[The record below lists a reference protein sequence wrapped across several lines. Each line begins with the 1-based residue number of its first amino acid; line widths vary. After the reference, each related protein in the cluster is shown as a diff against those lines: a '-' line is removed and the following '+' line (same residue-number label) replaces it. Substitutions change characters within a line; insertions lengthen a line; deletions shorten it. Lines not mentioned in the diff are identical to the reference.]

1 MTFIQGFVAAVPT
14 ANRDAYRDHAA
25 QALPL
30 FKEFGARRMVEAW
43 GDDVPD
49 GTVTDFRGA
58 VQAKDGET
66 VVFSWIEYAD
76 QAAYDA
82 ALQAMM
88 DDPRMEDMAEMPFDG
103 SRMIFAGF
111 DPLVDEGS
119 GGTTGYVDGFLIP
132 VAPDQ
137 KDAFFDLARRAA
149 PVFLEHGAT
158 RVVEAWGDDLPDGK
172 LTDFNRAT
180 KVTDGEKVVFSW
192 IEWPSREVRDAG
204 QAKVMADPRM
214 QDPGT
219 VPFDGKRMIFGGFI
233 PILDQ

>member
-111 DPLVDEGS
+111 DPLVDEGP
-119 GGTTGYVDGFLIP
+119 GGGTGYVDGFLIP

-180 KVTDGEKVVFSW
+180 KVTDGEKVVFAW
-192 IEWPSREVRDAG
+192 IEWPSRAVRDAG

-219 VPFDGKRMIFGGFI
+219 VPFDGKRMIFGGFL

>member
-1 MTFIQGFVAAVPT
+1 
-14 ANRDAYRDHAA
+14 
-25 QALPL
+25 
-30 FKEFGARRMVEAW
+30 
-43 GDDVPD
+43 
-49 GTVTDFRGA
+49 
-58 VQAKDGET
+58 
-66 VVFSWIEYAD
+66 
-76 QAAYDA
+76 
-82 ALQAMM
+82 
-88 DDPRMEDMAEMPFDG
+88 
-103 SRMIFAGF
+103 MIFAGF
-111 DPLVDEGS
+111 DPLLDEGP

-180 KVTDGEKVVFSW
+180 KVTDGEKVVFAW

-214 QDPGT
+214 QDPGA
-219 VPFDGKRMIFGGFI
+219 VPFDGKRMIFGGFL

>member
-58 VQAKDGET
+58 VQAKDDET

-111 DPLVDEGS
+111 DPLVDQGL
-119 GGTTGYVDGFLIP
+119 GGATGYVDGFLIP
-132 VAPDQ
+132 VSPDQ
-137 KDAFFDLARRAA
+137 KEAFFDLARRAA

-172 LTDFNRAT
+172 VTDFNRAT
-180 KVTDGEKVVFSW
+180 KVTDGEKVVFAW
-192 IEWPSREVRDAG
+192 IECPPGKCATPAR
-204 QAKVMADPRM
+204 PR
-214 QDPGT
+214 
-219 VPFDGKRMIFGGFI
+219 
-233 PILDQ
+233 

>member
-58 VQAKDGET
+58 VQAKEDET

-82 ALQAMM
+82 ALSAMM

-111 DPLVDEGS
+111 DPLLDEGP

-180 KVTDGEKVVFSW
+180 KVTDGEKVVFAW

-214 QDPGT
+214 QDPGA
-219 VPFDGKRMIFGGFI
+219 VPFDGKRMIFGGFL

>member
-14 ANRDAYRDHAA
+14 ANRDAYRDHAT

-58 VQAKDGET
+58 VHAREDET

-111 DPLVDEGS
+111 DPLVDEGPGS
-119 GGTTGYVDGFLIP
+119 ATGYVDGFLIP

-172 LTDFNRAT
+172 VTDFNRAT
-180 KVTDGEKVVFSW
+180 KVTDGEKVVFAW
-192 IEWPSREVRDAG
+192 IEWPSRAVRDAG

-219 VPFDGKRMIFGGFI
+219 VPFDGKRMIFGGFL

>member
-58 VQAKDGET
+58 VHARKDET

-82 ALQAMM
+82 ALAAMM

-111 DPLVDEGS
+111 DPLVDEGP
-119 GGTTGYVDGFLIP
+119 GGTTGYIDGFLIP
-132 VAPDQ
+132 VSPDQ

-172 LTDFNRAT
+172 VTDFNRAT
-180 KVTDGEKVVFSW
+180 KVTDGEKVVFAW

-204 QAKVMADPRM
+204 QAKVMTDPRM

-219 VPFDGKRMIFGGFI
+219 VPFDGKRMIFGGFL

>member
-58 VQAKDGET
+58 VQAKDDET

-88 DDPRMEDMAEMPFDG
+88 DDPRM
-103 SRMIFAGF
+103 
-111 DPLVDEGS
+111 
-119 GGTTGYVDGFLIP
+119 
-132 VAPDQ
+132 
-137 KDAFFDLARRAA
+137 
-149 PVFLEHGAT
+149 
-158 RVVEAWGDDLPDGK
+158 
-172 LTDFNRAT
+172 
-180 KVTDGEKVVFSW
+180 
-192 IEWPSREVRDAG
+192 
-204 QAKVMADPRM
+204 

-219 VPFDGKRMIFGGFI
+219 VPFDGKRMIFGGFL

>member
-58 VQAKDGET
+58 VQAKDDET

-111 DPLVDEGS
+111 DPLVDQGP

-172 LTDFNRAT
+172 VTDFNRAT
-180 KVTDGEKVVFSW
+180 KVTDGEKVVFAW

-219 VPFDGKRMIFGGFI
+219 VPFDGKRMIFGGFL

>member
-58 VQAKDGET
+58 VQAKDDET

-88 DDPRMEDMAEMPFDG
+88 NDPRMEDMAEMPFDG

-111 DPLVDEGS
+111 DPLVDEGP
-119 GGTTGYVDGFLIP
+119 GGTTGYLDGFLIP

-172 LTDFNRAT
+172 VTDFNRAT
-180 KVTDGEKVVFSW
+180 KVTDGEKVVFAW

-219 VPFDGKRMIFGGFI
+219 VPFDGKRMIFGGFL

>member
-58 VQAKDGET
+58 VQAKEDET

-111 DPLVDEGS
+111 DPLVDEGP

-137 KDAFFDLARRAA
+137 KDAFFDLARRGA

-172 LTDFNRAT
+172 ATDFNRAT
-180 KVTDGEKVVFSW
+180 KVTDGEKVVFAW
-192 IEWPSREVRDAG
+192 IEWPSRAVRDAG

-219 VPFDGKRMIFGGFI
+219 VPFDGKRMIFGGFL

>member
-58 VQAKDGET
+58 VQAKEDET

-111 DPLVDEGS
+111 DPLVDEGP

-172 LTDFNRAT
+172 VTDFNRAT
-180 KVTDGEKVVFSW
+180 KVTDGEKVVFAW

-219 VPFDGKRMIFGGFI
+219 VPFDGKRMIFGGFL

>member
-14 ANRDAYRDHAA
+14 ANRDAYRDHAT

-88 DDPRMEDMAEMPFDG
+88 NDPRMEDMAEMPFDG

-111 DPLVDEGS
+111 DPLVDEGP

-132 VAPDQ
+132 VSPDQ

-172 LTDFNRAT
+172 ATDFNRAT
-180 KVTDGEKVVFSW
+180 KVTNGEKVVFAW
-192 IEWPSREVRDAG
+192 IEWPSRAVRDAG

-219 VPFDGKRMIFGGFI
+219 VPFDGKRMIFGGFL

>member
-58 VQAKDGET
+58 VQAKDDET

-111 DPLVDEGS
+111 DPLLDEGP
-119 GGTTGYVDGFLIP
+119 GGATGYVDGFLIP

-137 KDAFFDLARRAA
+137 KDAFFNLARRAA

-172 LTDFNRAT
+172 VTDFNRAT
-180 KVTDGEKVVFSW
+180 KVTDGEKVVFAW

-219 VPFDGKRMIFGGFI
+219 VPFDGKRMIFGGFL

>member
-88 DDPRMEDMAEMPFDG
+88 NDPRMEDMAEMPFDG

-111 DPLVDEGS
+111 DPLVDEGP
-119 GGTTGYVDGFLIP
+119 GGTTGYLDGFLIP

-172 LTDFNRAT
+172 VTDFNRAT
-180 KVTDGEKVVFSW
+180 KVTDGEKVVFAW
-192 IEWPSREVRDAG
+192 IEWPSEEVRDAG

-219 VPFDGKRMIFGGFI
+219 VPFDGKRMIFGGFL